1 MHMWPHHHH
10 LQFMV
15 GQKLGHGMGVS
26 WGLAEGA
33 REVHVPDLGA
43 RDGVNFFR
51 GEGAN
56 AQARGAAYFGVPLVG
71 INGEVMG
78 MLAVDNMGSA
88 GEWTRVLALTYA
100 GLCYGA
106 VNTRVCV

>member
-1 MHMWPHHHH
+1 MI
-10 LQFMV
+10 
-15 GQKLGHGMGVS
+15 GQTLGHGMGVS

-51 GEGAN
+51 GDSMN
-56 AQARGAAYFGVPLVG
+56 AQGASYFGVPLIG

-78 MLAVDNMGSA
+78 MLAVDTMGNTGEATWSEHVVLSSA
-88 GEWTRVLALTYA
+88 GLSTGHSASVHVQKRNSYST
-100 GLCYGA
+100 
-106 VNTRVCV
+106 